1 MHDATRGNTIVD
13 IVLLTRAQEQCRGT
27 KKYFPYIL
35 KHFYNLS
42 QQVLIQLFQDLGCP
56 KKRSKVLVTILKGNV
71 GIP

>member
-13 IVLLTRAQEQCRGT
+13 IVLLTSAQDQYRGT

-35 KHFYNLS
+35 KHFYNCLNKC
-42 QQVLIQLFQDLGCP
+42 IQLFQDLGCP

>member
-13 IVLLTRAQEQCRGT
+13 IVLLTRAQEQYIRGT

-42 QQVLIQLFQDLGCP
+42 QQVYTAISRFRLS
-56 KKRSKVLVTILKGNV
+56 KKEVKSACDHLER
-71 GIP
+71 